1 MHEHRLSQKHR
12 ENNESKEIHPKA
24 METIP
29 IEISN

>member
-1 MHEHRLSQKHR
+1 MVIAYRKKHR
-12 ENNESKEIHPKA
+12 ENNESKEIHPKV